1 MDIRFK
7 SRVVVAV
14 LVIYGIYSTV
24 VGLVMLFAPGFM
36 FDTFGGFGVRNGH
49 YIFDLASFEL
59 PLGLMYLAAIRWPGW
74 RVPTLAF
81 ATAHYVLHAIS
92 HLIDIGNATPP
103 WVGVFD
109 FIAVAVGLLVHAIAC
124 WFSVDV
130 ARAMTSSGD
139 RGQHLHG

>member
-24 VGLVMLFAPGFM
+24 GGLVMLFAPGFL
-36 FDTFGGFGVRNGH
+36 FETIGGFGVRNGH

-109 FIAVAVGLLVHAIAC
+109 FVAITVGLLVHAIAW

-130 ARAMTSSGD
+130 ARAMTSTGD
-139 RGQHLHG
+139 RGQHMHG

>member
-7 SRVVVAV
+7 SRVVVTV
-14 LVIYGIYSTV
+14 LVIYGIYSTAG
-24 VGLVMLFAPGFM
+24 GLVMLFAPGLV
-36 FDTFGGFGVRNGH
+36 FDTIGGFGVRNGH

-59 PLGLMYLAAIRWPGW
+59 PLGLLYFAAIRWPGW

-92 HLIDIGNATPP
+92 HLVDIGNATPP

-109 FIAVAVGLLVHAIAC
+109 FVMIAVGLLVHAIAC

-130 ARAMTSSGD
+130 ARAMTSSGG
-139 RGQHLHG
+139 RSQQLHG

>member
-24 VGLVMLFAPGFM
+24 LGLVMLFAPGF
-36 FDTFGGFGVRNGH
+36 FFETVGGFGVRNSH
-49 YIFDLASFEL
+49 YIFDLAGFEL
-59 PLGLMYLAAIRWPGW
+59 PLGLMYLAAIRYPAW

-92 HLIDIGNATPP
+92 HLIDIDNATTA

-109 FIAVAVGLLVHAIAC
+109 FVAIAVGLLVHAIAW

-130 ARAMTSSGD
+130 ARSMTSAGSRGESG
-139 RGQHLHG
+139 HS

>member
-7 SRVVVAV
+7 SRIVVAV

-24 VGLVMLFAPGFM
+24 GGLVMLAAPSFM
-36 FDTFGGFGVRNGH
+36 FSNIGAFGVFNGH

-59 PLGLMYLAAIRWPGW
+59 PLGLMYFAAIRWQGW
-74 RVPTLAF
+74 RVPTLVF
-81 ATAHYVLHAIS
+81 ATTHYVLHAIS

-103 WVGVFD
+103 WIGVFD
-109 FIAVAVGLLVHAIAC
+109 FVMIAVGLLVHAIAL

-130 ARAMTSSGD
+130 ARATTT
-139 RGQHLHG
+139 RP

>member
-7 SRVVVAV
+7 SHVVVAV

-24 VGLVMLFAPGFM
+24 GGLVMLLAPGFM
-36 FDTFGGFGVRNGH
+36 FDTVGGFGVRNGH

-59 PLGLMYLAAIRWPGW
+59 PLGLMYFAAIRWSGW

-81 ATAHYVLHAIS
+81 ATAHYLLHAIS

-109 FIAVAVGLLVHAIAC
+109 FVMVAVGLLVHAIAS
-124 WFSVDV
+124 WFSVGV
-130 ARAMTSSGD
+130 ARATTT
-139 RGQHLHG
+139 RP